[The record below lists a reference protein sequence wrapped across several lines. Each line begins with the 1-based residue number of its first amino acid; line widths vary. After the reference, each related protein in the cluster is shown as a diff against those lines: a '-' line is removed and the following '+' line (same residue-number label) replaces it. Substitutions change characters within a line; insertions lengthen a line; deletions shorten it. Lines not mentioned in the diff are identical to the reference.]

1 MKITNRSLALLVSL
15 FVMAALFWFLS
26 DIVMY
31 AVLAWVVA
39 MLGQPLMRFFQKIK
53 VWKFQ
58 VGPNLAAI
66 LTLLSFFLS
75 IALLVMLFVPSI
87 IEQVNN
93 LAHVDYAALA
103 KTLEKPLLNLQ
114 TKLANYGLMDAN
126 VPIEQQ
132 LQNRLTNSFE
142 PSTIKNYITSFF
154 SAAGNI
160 GVTIGAVA
168 FISFFFLQQQGLF
181 VNFLSSLMPSQYD
194 EKVKKALSD
203 IAKNLSLYFRGL
215 VLQMLAFSL
224 TVTVALWILGIKNAL
239 LIGIF
244 AGLLNVVPYIGPI
257 IGMAFGVIFTISSN
271 LDMDF
276 YDVILPKV
284 IKVVI
289 VFFSCQAVD
298 NNITQPY
305 IFSSTL
311 KTHPL
316 EIFFMV
322 LIGAKI
328 GGVMGMVLAIPGY
341 MVIRTIASV
350 FLSEFHIVQNL
361 RERMSLQAAETPS
374 EQEAERAAETR
385 EIANNRRMPNQP

>member
-1 MKITNRSLALLVSL
+1 MKITNRTLALVASL
-15 FVMAALFWFLS
+15 IVIAALLYYLS

-31 AVLAWVVA
+31 AVIAWVVS
-39 MLGQPLMRFFQKIK
+39 MLGQPLMRFYKKIK
-53 VWKFQ
+53 IWKFKA
-58 VGPNLAAI
+58 GPNVAAI
-66 LTLLSFFLS
+66 LTLLTFFLCM
-75 IALLVMLFVPSI
+75 ALLVMIFVPSI
-87 IEQVNN
+87 IEQFNN
-93 LAHVDYAALA
+93 LSHVDYAALA
-103 KTLEKPLLNLQ
+103 RTLEKPLLNLQ
-114 TKLANYGLMDAN
+114 TKLASYGLVDGTI
-126 VPIEQQ
+126 PLEQQ

-142 PSTIKNYITSFF
+142 PASLKNYISSFF

-168 FISFFFLQQQGLF
+168 FISFFFLQEQGMF
-181 VNFLSSLMPSQYD
+181 VNFLSSLLPSQYD
-194 EKVKKALSD
+194 EKVKHALSD

-224 TVTVALWILGIKNAL
+224 MVTLALWILGIKNAL

-271 LDMDF
+271 LEMDF
-276 YDVILPKV
+276 STVILPKV

-289 VFFSCQAVD
+289 VFFGCQAID
-298 NNITQPY
+298 NNLTQPY

-316 EIFFMV
+316 EIFFVV

-328 GGVMGMVLAIPGY
+328 GGVMGMVTAIPGY
-341 MVIRTIASV
+341 MVIRTIASI

-361 RERMSLQAAETPS
+361 KQRMRAQAVESEEEQAAELS
-374 EQEAERAAETR
+374 QENKIVKKKMKA
-385 EIANNRRMPNQP
+385 Q